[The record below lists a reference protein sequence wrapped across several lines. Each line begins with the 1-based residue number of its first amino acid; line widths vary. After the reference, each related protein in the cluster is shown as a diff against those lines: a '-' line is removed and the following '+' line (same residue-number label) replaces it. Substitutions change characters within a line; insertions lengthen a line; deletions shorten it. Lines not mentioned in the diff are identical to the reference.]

1 MDWSTLK
8 KGTVADV
15 ITELIIITSHKKF
28 YDSARSKLTTSWSV

>member
-15 ITELIIITSHKKF
+15 ITELITIASHKKF
-28 YDSARSKLTTSWSV
+28 YDSARNKLTTS